1 MIIVVIGHREC
12 HDKEVSQWISVC
24 WKLQKWTSGAQ
35 NGTFSKSWISIYN
48 QNYWISKIYNQSYW
62 ISINI

>member
-35 NGTFSKSWISIYN
+35 NGTFSKSWISIN
-48 QNYWISKIYNQSYW
+48 IQSKLLDFNKYTIKIIGFQ
-62 ISINI
+62 